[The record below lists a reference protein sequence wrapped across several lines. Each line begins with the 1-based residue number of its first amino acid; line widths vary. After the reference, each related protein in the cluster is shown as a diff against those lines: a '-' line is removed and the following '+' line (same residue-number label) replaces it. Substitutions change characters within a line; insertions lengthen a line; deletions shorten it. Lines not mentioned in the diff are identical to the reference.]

1 MTRKAIPK
9 QVRQQVYDK
18 CNGHCAY
25 CGCKLDIKDM
35 QVDHIESVY
44 RAEYNGK
51 DEDNTI
57 DNYMPACRAC
67 NLYKG
72 AMNIDEF
79 RNRLNSTLQNTCR
92 DSFQVKLA
100 MKYGMLTYQPWN
112 GRFYFE
118 KINELEETQCS
129 ET

>member
-51 DEDNTI
+51 RALEDVRRWIILDLVDGKRKVRNI
-57 DNYMPACRAC
+57 PPKEKDNSY
-67 NLYKG
+67 
-72 AMNIDEF
+72 
-79 RNRLNSTLQNTCR
+79 
-92 DSFQVKLA
+92 LA
-100 MKYGMLTYQPWN
+100 
-112 GRFYFE
+112 
-118 KINELEETQCS
+118 EL
-129 ET
+129 

>member
-51 DEDNTI
+51 DADDTI
-57 DNYMPACRAC
+57 YNYMPACRAC
-67 NLYKG
+67 NFYKG
-72 AMNIDEF
+72 TFTLKQF
-79 RNRLNSTLQNTCR
+79 RSHLLNTLSNTCR
-92 DSFQVKLA
+92 ESFQTKLA
-100 MKYGMLTYQPWN
+100 MKYGMLTYQPWD

-118 KINELEETQCS
+118 KIKEYEDK
-129 ET
+129 